1 MDPCSKG
8 AWDSLEGSQD
18 EVSRDEKSQER
29 EKKHKNA
36 KSMRVQS
43 HNGRVSE
50 VSCEN
55 CTHIANAAQ
64 KNLSKVC
71 YIQRDISGIGLH
83 HESCWD
89 WNGIAMRL
97 NLYGITMRSNSV
109 GLPKESR

>member
-1 MDPCSKG
+1 VDPCSKG

-55 CTHIANAAQ
+55 CTYIPNAAQ

-71 YIQRDISGIGLH
+71 YMLGL
-83 HESCWD
+83 EWD
-89 WNGIAMRL
+89 CNGIESL
-97 NLYGITMRSNSV
+97 WDYNEKQLCGITKGVTMM
-109 GLPKESR
+109 KIQ